1 MLRRVVGVLGV
12 LCCSSPLAAPRD
24 FSLTW
29 TSQTLAPG
37 HRDVEV
43 WLTPRIARVD
53 PQQVLSD
60 FRVGLSAGLL
70 PSLETQLTMDLSFD
84 SLARPAS
91 IDGRLTSLWRFTPFK
106 ATDALGFGGFAR
118 VSLGVDV
125 LDLEARVILDK
136 AVGRVLFAL
145 NGSVTRSL
153 FWSGRDG
160 VDTRLEESLAA
171 RFAVTPNATFGLEAY
186 AKSSFTKGAYQGTG
200 LSVGPAL
207 SFQFSRVWL
216 TVGLVAQV
224 GADKAAGDRGNGEP
238 LTLRDNERFVGRVV
252 FGGHLD

>member
-1 MLRRVVGVLGV
+1 MLV
-12 LCCSSPLAAPRD
+12 CSSTFAAPRD

-29 TSQTLAPG
+29 SSQTLAPG
-37 HRDVEV
+37 HRDIEV
-43 WLTPRIARVD
+43 WLTPRIARTD
-53 PQQVLSD
+53 PQQVISD

-70 PSLETQLTMDLSFD
+70 RSLETQLTVDLGFD
-84 SLARPAS
+84 SLSRPAT
-91 IDGRLTSLWRFTPFK
+91 IDSRLTSLWRFTPFK

-136 AVGRVLFAL
+136 AIGRVLLAL
-145 NGSVTRSL
+145 NASVTRSL
-153 FWSGRDG
+153 FWSGRAG
-160 VDTRLEESLAA
+160 VDTRLEESVAA
-171 RFAVTPNATFGLEAY
+171 RFAVTPNATFGFEAY
-186 AKSSFTKGAYQGTG
+186 AKSSFTKGEYQGTG

-207 SFQFSRVWL
+207 SFQFSKVWL
-216 TVGLVAQV
+216 TFGLVAQV
-224 GADKAAGDRGNGEP
+224 GADKASADRGNGEP